1 LKEKITLRGLDDILR
16 SENDGAFI
24 YYNGALLIQSWSDEK
39 IIKLFS

>member
-16 SENDGAFI
+16 SVDGGAFI
-24 YYNGALLIQSWSDEK
+24 YHNGALLIQSYDQKK